1 MPCLGWQPQ
10 ENTHQNHVLLPHR
23 RAGQGE
29 MGSWVCCSLLPSL
42 SWMCGTMMANTAAAF
57 KAFHTA
63 AACRSVVAFWCWP
76 RSWRVHEPF
85 REPSS
90 HLYEQCK
97 HSGLGQTVA
106 ELRMLQMSGC
116 GLRGALH
123 FRAPP
128 AHGVQVSPS
137 WVPSPAAEPWP
148 CSALCSEP
156 LETVEFEPILS
167 RWATGSPTA
176 PLTAP
181 MDAPQAARPSSHP
194 SLLQFLRSLLGYPR
208 SLLGSQEPRAEQQEQ
223 GAAVG
228 PRSWQAERVE
238 PTRGGIPCQE
248 HCKDEEGDSMELLL
262 GELREVSLQGSLGSS
277 TSRSCLTTSTSD
289 VEAAAEDNGMEAP
302 GGTVALQSSGAAG
315 EEGVAADEAVSGRAL
330 EM

>member
-1 MPCLGWQPQ
+1 
-10 ENTHQNHVLLPHR
+10 
-23 RAGQGE
+23 
-29 MGSWVCCSLLPSL
+29 
-42 SWMCGTMMANTAAAF
+42 
-57 KAFHTA
+57 
-63 AACRSVVAFWCWP
+63 
-76 RSWRVHEPF
+76 
-85 REPSS
+85 
-90 HLYEQCK
+90 
-97 HSGLGQTVA
+97 
-106 ELRMLQMSGC
+106 MSGC

-137 WVPSPAAEPWP
+137 WVPCPAAEPWP
-148 CSALCSEP
+148 CPALCSEP
-156 LETVEFEPILS
+156 LGTVEFEPILS

-181 MDAPQAARPSSHP
+181 MDAPQSARPSSHP

-289 VEAAAEDNGMEAP
+289 VEAAAEGNGMEAP

-315 EEGVAADEAVSGRAL
+315 EEGVTADEAVSGRAL